1 MTTTKKI
8 SIIFLW
14 FLNIVNFLAGAITQ
28 FKILLGKDVTSIIP
42 IKAALSVN
50 QVLMVNFMAVV
61 IIMCLIS
68 MILTYLS
75 ADVPYSPLEVLSN
88 FSPIFSIPSAVVF
101 ILGLVNGFRA
111 DIFADKICII
121 LCSLA
126 FLLISIIEISCLI
139 TLKEDE

>member
-1 MTTTKKI
+1 MTTTKKV

-75 ADVPYSPLEVLSN
+75 VDVPYSPLEVLSN
-88 FSPIFSIPSAVVF
+88 FSPIFAVPSAVVF
-101 ILGLVNGFRA
+101 VLGLVNGFRA
-111 DIFADKICII
+111 DITADKICII
-121 LCSLA
+121 LCSFA

>member
-1 MTTTKKI
+1 MTTTKKA
-8 SIIFLW
+8 SIAFLW

-28 FKILLGKDVTSIIP
+28 FKILLGKDITSIIP

-50 QVLMVNFMAVV
+50 QILMVNFMAVV

-75 ADVPYSPLEVLSN
+75 TDVVYSPIEVLSN
-88 FSPIFSIPSAVVF
+88 FSPIFSIPSAVVAV
-101 ILGLVNGFRA
+101 LGLVNGFRA
-111 DIFADKICII
+111 DIAADKICII
-121 LCSLA
+121 ICTIV
-126 FLLISIIEISCLI
+126 FFLISVVEFSCLI